1 MTDDIVRRHIEQWS
15 EELVDLTRRNRLLY
29 FKHTRSA
36 SLQFAQTAS
45 AIEGRLRQGRKWQ
58 FYLPPRPPTDPL
70 EATLYDPTQPNKNE
84 LVIEMEPKRYED
96 TINRNLKSLWKKSID
111 VMLDSGLWVLYMGLG
126 MLRWNDEGKEVTS
139 PLLLIPVQLEQKRG
153 HWELQASDEGQSAI
167 NPALAVKFERDFDIK
182 LPSLDELPDQG
193 MHTVIEGVRNAI
205 TSFSTARVDD
215 VGVLTTFTFHK
226 EVIYRDLKQNMDDI
240 MAHPIVR
247 LLAEG
252 PTSDAAQTFSFP
264 PMSDNDLDRKH
275 PPEETTCILDADAT
289 QRKCLIVAR
298 KGNSFVMDGPPGTG
312 KSQTIVNMI
321 AQLIS
326 DGKSVLFVSEKAA
339 ALEVVYKR
347 LAERN
352 LSPFALALHSH
363 NASRKEVVKELADAL
378 IKRPIAQISPSKLQN
393 KEVLLLNKDKLSKY
407 AASMNCERPPLG
419 SLQQAIGRIL
429 LIQGYDDI
437 PVPEINLENLKRDFA
452 NMKIQA
458 NQLGQ
463 AWGPISLGNEFL
475 WRDLQVSNEGMS
487 DQIQIQRIVSECRD
501 RYSQLYDLILRIN
514 KENDLQ
520 INKLSELPW
529 LHRLFKILEYCPS
542 GNLYLMLSGDPER
555 TLDEMEQ
562 LLNFLT
568 VRDEIASGLDN
579 TSHRWKQVSLG
590 SVSARKEQVD
600 SVSEQ
605 LSRTIEALE
614 HSYRMGAVLDE
625 RDTNLPGLLQKN
637 RQQVRQLV
645 DIGKSLV
652 QKTNDLSSIWEME
665 TADLSLDLI
674 DRLARLCALSASVH
688 QPNPDWFNLA
698 IERLEN
704 AVHTLRS
711 SLDEFLA
718 YRRQL
723 NNVFTEEALDL
734 DLKMLRNRFF
744 ERYTGL
750 RKLGKAYR
758 EDKKMLAK
766 VTVIGRYS
774 KNILTH
780 LNDAI
785 KWQEGYMKLK
795 KDEKLYS
802 ELIGEHYW
810 QDIDNIDMSV
820 IEQAVSVCKEAQELA
835 LTYVNPSLLA
845 KNIGYG
851 FRHHPQMRIVGESV
865 SDLLA
870 KFLNEANGGVKF
882 DIKVNHSSCSFSDLI
897 DLLAQLSEIL
907 NDQIPFIQTEI
918 NDLFGFRNEQELLLS
933 DLRTILEQYLKYHKI
948 SKEAESTALSLSSY
962 FDRTLEVLDYKL
974 MKRVVDW
981 AKSLLDHLNRST
993 NSISETTAEHLFR
1006 NNLPTRELG
1015 EAFDKFEK
1023 ALRELVDLFKPDYG
1037 KGKIE
1042 NELRS
1047 FSLNGQRFLD
1057 NLYETVG
1064 DINEWNAFDE
1074 SYKALAQA
1082 NLKSVVDEC
1091 IKMRVPHTKVGKLI
1105 ERSILQSW
1113 VGQVMHRERE
1123 QLQPYLGKLREG
1135 IRREYQDLDRKHIR
1149 ETVAEVINNC
1159 SERRPKQLLGGAGV
1173 ILQQSKLKRGHKPV
1187 RQLLKEAGQVALKI
1201 KPCFMMS
1208 PLSISQF
1215 LPLELRFDV
1224 VIFDEASQIR
1234 TSDAICAISRGDQ
1247 LIVAGD
1253 DKQLPPTNF
1262 FQSTTYYDD
1271 QNDEEELLDFESLLD
1286 LCKGQGLSS
1295 LPLLW
1300 HYRSRHES
1308 LITFSNRQFYE
1319 GRLYT
1324 FPGAVAEATNLGVKL
1339 IQVDGIY
1346 ERGGRRDN
1354 VIEAKKVVER
1364 IVYHRRKHPNM
1375 TIGVVTL
1382 SQSQQS
1388 TIERFVE
1395 REASKMPDLLDI
1407 YSEDR
1412 LDGLFIKNLETVQGD
1427 ERDIIIISIGYGP
1440 DEYGRMTMNFG
1451 PMNRQGGERRLN
1463 VAVTRARFRVEVIC
1477 SFKPSKLRSSTTNP
1491 TISCLARYLEYAD
1504 KGINALAMDLTDSE
1518 GDVESPF
1525 EEAVLWSIKQLGYEG
1540 VPQVGCAGYRI
1551 DIGVKHP
1558 TKPGEY
1564 LMGVECDGASY
1575 HSSKDARSRDRLRQE
1590 VLEGLGWKIY
1600 RIWSTAWYRDRKGE
1614 EKRLKET
1621 IDNALDETSH
1631 IQSPSS
1637 LPPPDVQVKKK
1648 NFSDQPEWVHDYF
1661 EPGLEPAP
1669 NHLEFKSQYS
1679 EKVIANQI
1687 LCIVTQAGPIH
1698 TDRIRKIVLQAW
1710 LKRDHQTYHNVYY
1723 NIIHN
1728 LVRSRHIVWDKAHG
1742 VWDKHF
1748 LVLPDSEPGVR
1759 VFESNDVTIPDVR
1772 LVEHIPPSE
1781 IQLAI
1786 FNFIKEA
1793 GGGPVQRNELISTLV
1808 KLYGWKRRTQKRSKV
1823 FNKALDGLAE
1833 ENILEETDKGFTL
1846 DDESKRS

>member
-1 MTDDIVRRHIEQWS
+1 
-15 EELVDLTRRNRLLY
+15 
-29 FKHTRSA
+29 
-36 SLQFAQTAS
+36 
-45 AIEGRLRQGRKWQ
+45 
-58 FYLPPRPPTDPL
+58 
-70 EATLYDPTQPNKNE
+70 
-84 LVIEMEPKRYED
+84 
-96 TINRNLKSLWKKSID
+96 
-111 VMLDSGLWVLYMGLG
+111 MLDSGLWVLYMGLG
-126 MLRWNDEGKEVTS
+126 MLRWNDEGKEVAS
-139 PLLLIPVQLEQKRG
+139 PLLLIPVQLENKRG
-153 HWELQASDEGQSAI
+153 RWELRSSDEGESAI
-167 NPALAVKFERDFDIK
+167 NPALTVKLERDFDIT
-182 LPSLDELPDQG
+182 LPSLDELQDQDT
-193 MHTVIEGVRNAI
+193 HTVIETVRDAI
-205 TSFSTARVDD
+205 ASLGKSRVDD

-226 EVIYRDLKQNMDDI
+226 EVIYRDMKQNMDDI

-252 PTSDAAQTFSFP
+252 PASISAQNFSFP
-264 PMSDNDLDRKH
+264 PIKDTDLDRKY
-275 PPEETTCILDADAT
+275 PPEKTPCILDADAT

-352 LSPFALALHSH
+352 LSPFVLALHSH
-363 NASRKEVVKELADAL
+363 NASRKEVVKELGDAL
-378 IKRPIAQISPSKLQN
+378 EERPKAQVSPRKLQDN
-393 KEVLLLNKDKLSKY
+393 YALLSNKDKLSEY
-407 AASMNCERPPLG
+407 ATSMNKERPRLG
-419 SLQQAIGRIL
+419 FSLQQAIGYIL
-429 LIQGYDDI
+429 LYSGYNDML
-437 PVPEINLENLKRDFA
+437 VPKIDQEKLNASAFA
-452 NMKIQA
+452 KMGTQA
-458 NQLGQ
+458 DQLGQ
-463 AWGPISLGNEFL
+463 AWGPISRGNKFL
-475 WRDLQVSNEGMS
+475 WRDLQFSNEGVS
-487 DQIQIQRIVSECRD
+487 DQIQIQRIVSECRNRYD
-501 RYSQLYDLILRIN
+501 RLHDLILRIN
-514 KENDLQ
+514 EEYDLQ
-520 INKLSELPW
+520 INKLTELPW
-529 LHRLFKILEYCPS
+529 LHRLFKILECCPS
-542 GNLYLMLSGDPER
+542 DNLHLLLSGDPEK
-555 TLDEMEQ
+555 TLDEMKQ

-579 TSHRWKQVSLG
+579 TSRRWKQVSLE

-600 SVSEQ
+600 NVSEQ
-605 LSRTIEALE
+605 LSRTIEALR
-614 HSYRMGAVLDE
+614 HSYRMGAVFDVGG
-625 RDTNLPGLLQKN
+625 TNLPGLLQKN
-637 RQQVRQLV
+637 RRQISQLV
-645 DIGKSLV
+645 DTGKRLV
-652 QKTNDLSSIWEME
+652 HKTHDLSSIWEME

-704 AVHTLRS
+704 AVYTLRS

-734 DLKMLRNRFF
+734 DLKMLKNRFF

-758 EDKKMLAK
+758 EDKKKLAK
-766 VTVIGRYS
+766 VTVIGRSS
-774 KNILTH
+774 KNILSH

-785 KWQEGYMKLK
+785 KWQECYIKLK
-795 KDEKLYS
+795 KDEKRYS

-810 QDIDNIDMSV
+810 QDIDNIDMSA

-835 LTYVNPSLLA
+835 LNYVNPSLLA

-870 KFLNEANGGVKF
+870 KFLNEANEGVKF
-882 DIKVNHSSCSFSDLI
+882 DIKVNHSSRSFSGLI

-918 NDLFGFRNEQELLLS
+918 NDLFEVRNEQELLLS
-933 DLRTILEQYLKYHKI
+933 DLRTILEQYLTYHKI

-962 FDRTLEVLDYKL
+962 FDITLEVLNCKV
-974 MKRVVDW
+974 MTRVIDW
-981 AKSLLDHLNRST
+981 VRSLLDHLNRST

-1015 EAFDKFEK
+1015 EIFDKFEE
-1023 ALRELVDLFKPDYG
+1023 ALREVVDLFKPDYG

-1047 FSLNGQRFLD
+1047 CSFVNGQRFLD
-1057 NLYETVG
+1057 HLYETVG

-1074 SYKALAQA
+1074 SYKALARV

-1091 IKMRVPHTKVGKLI
+1091 IKMRVPHTEVGKLI
-1105 ERSILQSW
+1105 KRSILQSW
-1113 VGQVMHRERE
+1113 VNQVMHRERE
-1123 QLQPYLGKLREG
+1123 QLQPYLGKQREA
-1135 IRREYQDLDRKHIR
+1135 IRRDYQDLDRKHISG
-1149 ETVAEVINNC
+1149 TVADVINQC
-1159 SERRPKQLLGGAGV
+1159 SERRPKQLIGGAGV
-1173 ILQQSKLKRGHKPV
+1173 IKQQSKLKRRHKPV

-1262 FQSTTYYDD
+1262 FQSTTYYDNE
-1271 QNDEEELLDFESLLD
+1271 NDEEEILDFESLLD

-1364 IVYHRRKHPNM
+1364 IVYHRRKHPDM

-1388 TIERFVE
+1388 TIERLVE

-1440 DEYGRMTMNFG
+1440 DEHGKMTMNFG
-1451 PMNRQGGERRLN
+1451 PMNKQGGERRLN
-1463 VAVTRARFRVEVIC
+1463 VAVTRARCRVEVIC
-1477 SFKPSKLRSSTTNP
+1477 SFKPSGLRSSTTNP
-1491 TISCLARYLEYAD
+1491 IIGYLARYLEYAD

-1525 EEAVLWSIKQLGYEG
+1525 EEAVLWSIKTLGYEG

-1614 EKRLKET
+1614 ERRLKEA
-1621 IDNALDETSH
+1621 IDDALDETSKL
-1631 IQSPSS
+1631 QSPSS
-1637 LPPPDVQVKKK
+1637 LPPPDVQVKKED
-1648 NFSDQPEWVHDYF
+1648 FSDQPDWVHDYF

-1669 NHLEFKSQYS
+1669 KHLEFKSQYS
-1679 EKVIANQI
+1679 EKMIADQI
-1687 LCIVTQAGPIH
+1687 LSIVKQAGPIH
-1698 TDRIRKIVLQAW
+1698 TDIIRKIVLQAW
-1710 LKRDHQTYHNVYY
+1710 HKRDHPTYHDVYY
-1723 NIIHN
+1723 NIIKK
-1728 LVRSRHIVWDKAHG
+1728 LVGSSHIVWDKAHG
-1742 VWDKHF
+1742 VWDKAF

-1759 VFESNDVTIPDVR
+1759 VSESKDVNIPDMR
-1772 LVEHIPPSE
+1772 SVEHIPPSE

-1786 FNFIKEA
+1786 LNFIKEA
-1793 GGGPVQRNELISTLV
+1793 GGGPVHRNELISTLV
-1808 KLYGWKRRTQKRSKV
+1808 RLYGWKRGTQKRSIV
-1823 FNKALDGLAE
+1823 FDKALDGLAE
-1833 ENILEETDKGFTL
+1833 ENILEKNDEGFIL
-1846 DDESKRS
+1846 DDEGEQS